1 MEAIAQ
7 QKLNMD
13 FANVF
18 DIYLEACG
26 HKTKLVSSLRQILD
40 EHKGKTIL
48 DCSVGTGFA
57 MLDLLKEGHTLIC
70 SDGSEQ
76 MLTQFRKNAIKKNVS
91 AKPFKLNWGDLGSY
105 FPSVIDLVIC
115 RGNSIA
121 YASQWDST
129 EHSNGIDII
138 KDSLGG
144 MYKCLKPGG
153 TLYVD
158 IPSDESLNNLAPITI
173 KHPLREINSHR
184 VCVRETIENLVEKR
198 LRKWTVNMSIDDQ
211 AYDFTRYSKSFSE
224 SEFIKILKSVGF
236 TKIEK
241 RKNLGDRSHYSIL
254 TATFG

>member
-1 MEAIAQ
+1 MEAIDH
-7 QKLNMD
+7 QKLGVD
-13 FANVF
+13 FANIF
-18 DIYLEACG
+18 DMYLEACG

-76 MLTQFRKNAIKKNVS
+76 MLTQFRKNAIKKNVT
-91 AKPFKLNWGDLGSY
+91 AQPFNLNWGDLGSY

-129 EHSNGIDII
+129 EYSNDIDII
-138 KDSLGG
+138 KGSLSG
-144 MYKCLKPGG
+144 MYNCLKPGG

-158 IPSDESLNNLAPITI
+158 IPSDESLSNLAPIVI
-173 KHPLREINSHR
+173 KHPKKEINSHE
-184 VCVRETIENLVEKR
+184 VCVKETIENLAKKR
-198 LRKWTVNMSIDDQ
+198 LRKWTVNMSIDGQ
-211 AYDFTRYSKSFSE
+211 GYNFTRYSKSFSE
-224 SEFIKILKSVGF
+224 REFIEILESVGF

-241 RKNLGDRSHYSIL
+241 RQNLGDRSHYSIL